1 MKKFSIWVM
10 RLVGIIGLIW
20 LVLFIKD
27 IPKYRFGYFVEG
39 PKLRYNEY
47 RNTDILKLEDGKIL
61 ILGSNID
68 GKYVPSEL
76 YDTETNKTKLLFLP
90 NSINYWGKGILLKN
104 NKLLLTH
111 AYSPNNLEYKFKKAY
126 PYDSMAIVNLDT
138 MVIERIIKKE
148 INKTYEPLIFAN
160 YSNIVTLN
168 DNKIFIFDNKN
179 RAIEI
184 YDLETNSSKLLT
196 NIPLNMNGYIAIVP
210 TKNNKILLFGENNL
224 SKEKE
229 QNINYGVLDNVYE
242 YDDATSAIKS
252 VGKVMRRWS
261 PIVKKINSNKI
272 LIMSGQ
278 VYLPA
283 GKVTKVKEIEIYD
296 IDTNSSKI
304 VANINIERCN
314 IIPESSGFNGTNF
327 GKDKFLIIGGL
338 CDIDSLYKATTN
350 SDPTRQSEILD
361 LKTYSIQL
369 GPKTPKKVT
378 GQKMITLDNGN
389 IFISSS
395 RRIGDSKT
403 VQIFKQWR
411 NANNDN

>member
-1 MKKFSIWVM
+1 MKKVFI
-10 RLVGIIGLIW
+10 GIIGLIAIIW
-20 LVLFIKD
+20 LIFFIKD

-39 PKLRYNEY
+39 KTLKFNEY
-47 RNTDILKLEDGKIL
+47 RNTDILKLENGNIL
-61 ILGSNID
+61 ILGSNIN
-68 GKYVPSEL
+68 GKYTPSEL
-76 YDTETNKTKLLFLP
+76 YDVRKNKTHLIFLP
-90 NSINYWGKGILLKN
+90 QDIYYWGNGFLLKN
-104 NKLLLTH
+104 NRLLLTNVYNQNKH
-111 AYSPNNLEYKFKKAY
+111 EYRAKKAY
-126 PYDSMAIVNLDT
+126 PYDSMAVVDLNSLT
-138 MVIERIIKKE
+138 IEKIIKKKINE
-148 INKTYEPLIFAN
+148 IYEPLLHVN
-160 YSNIVTLN
+160 HSNIVMF
-168 DNKIFIFDNKN
+168 DNNKVFILDNKN
-179 RAIEI
+179 KAIEI
-184 YDLETNSSKLLT
+184 HNLEKNTSKLLT
-196 NIPLNMNGYIAIVP
+196 NLPLNISGYIAIIP
-210 TKNNKILLFGENNL
+210 TKPNRILLFGENNL

-229 QNINYGVLDNVYE
+229 QNIRYGDLDNVYE
-242 YDDATSAIKS
+242 YDDATSTIKP
-252 VGKVMRRWS
+252 VGKTMRRWS
-261 PIVKKINSNKI
+261 PIVKKINKNKI

-278 VYLPA
+278 VYLPT

-314 IIPESSGFNGTNF
+314 IIPESSGFNGANF

-338 CDIDSLYKATTN
+338 CDINSLYKATTN

-361 LKTYSIQL
+361 LKTYNIQL

-411 NANNDN
+411 DK